1 MTLNRL
7 GWTIL
12 SLIVLGA
19 LAFGSMLTIGG
30 PRRAPVAVEPE
41 PIAAASSPNLAPPSA
56 KPEPGPTIAGYP
68 MLAVPVAGVARSQIT
83 DNWLD
88 PRGGGTRQ
96 HHGTDIMVPGGTPV
110 LAAAP
115 GRIEKLFDSKLG
127 GTTLYERSPDGRWQY
142 YYAHLAGYAPGI
154 HEGQVV
160 STGEVLGYAGDTGDA
175 RPGNTQLHFGLSYM
189 QPGDGWWHGMP
200 VNPYPLLAGKPV
212 GG

>member
-1 MTLNRL
+1 MNRL

-12 SLIVLGA
+12 ALIVLA
-19 LAFGSMLTIGG
+19 AIAFGSMLTVGG
-30 PRRAPVAVEPE
+30 PRSTPVVQTSAAPRRAP
-41 PIAAASSPNLAPPSA
+41 AA
-56 KPEPGPTIAGYP
+56 PEPGPTITGYP
-68 MLAVPVAGVARSQIT
+68 QLAVPVAGVSRSQIT

-96 HHGTDIMVPGGTPV
+96 HHGTDIIVPQGTPV

-115 GRIEKLFDSKLG
+115 GRIEKLFRSHLG
-127 GTTLYERSPDGRWQY
+127 GITLYERSPDGHWQY

-154 HEGQVV
+154 HEGQTV
-160 STGEVLGYAGDTGDA
+160 STGQILGYAGDTGDA
-175 RPGNTQLHFGLSYM
+175 GPGNYQLHFGLSSM
-189 QPGDGWWHGMP
+189 APGDGWWQGTP